1 MAVGVAVVG
10 KGPSGMTQHC
20 DLVIRGGRVV
30 TGDTDYL
37 ADVGIQGE
45 AVVQIGGTM
54 RGQREVDAAGKLV
67 IPGGIDAHVHLTP
80 LEEMLTGP
88 HWCDDIYAGTRAAAA
103 GGITAVGNM
112 TFPYSGESLHT
123 AIERDTLAVERDAVV
138 DVFLHPV
145 LTDPV
150 AQPLT
155 DLPGLAQ
162 DGHTSLKYFMSFGGF
177 TTQPEL
183 YLDAMRIAREAGMI
197 TLIHCEDAAI
207 LAHATARLLAEGH
220 GAIPNYPRTRPIAAE
235 ASATARAVA
244 FAEVTG
250 APTYI
255 VHLSCAAALEEVRR
269 GRARGV
275 PLGVETRPLYL
286 HLTEERFAEPDG
298 VKYVGQPPLRTRA
311 DRVALWSGLANGE
324 INTLCSDHSAW
335 LYADK
340 VMPGIDVTSARPGV
354 ADLDT
359 LMPML
364 YSEGVVTGRISIN
377 RFVQVTSTNAAKL
390 FGLYPRKG
398 TIAVGA
404 EADLV
409 VWDPNVTKTLRAT
422 DLTSNADYTP
432 YEGWEVTGWPVMTM
446 SRGEIVFR
454 DGEVVARRGR
464 GRLARRGPTLPL

>member
-183 YLDAMRIAREAGMI
+183 YLDAMRIAREVGMI

-235 ASATARAVA
+235 ASATARAAA

-275 PLGVETRPLYL
+275 QLGVETRPLYL

-398 TIAVGA
+398 TIGVGA

-464 GRLARRGPTLPL
+464 GRLARRGPTLTL

>member
-1 MAVGVAVVG
+1 MARAVGVW
-10 KGPSGMTQHC
+10 KGTGGVTQHC

-30 TGDTDYL
+30 TGDADSV

-45 AVVQIGGTM
+45 TIVQIGGDLQ
-54 RGQREVDAAGKLV
+54 GQREVDAAGKLV

-80 LEEMLTGP
+80 LEEMLPGP
-88 HWCDDIYAGTRAAAA
+88 RWCDDFYAGTRAAAA
-103 GGITAVGNM
+103 GGITTVGNM
-112 TFPYSGESLHT
+112 TFPYAGESLRA
-123 AIERDTLAVERDAVV
+123 AIERDSLAAERDAVI

-145 LTDPV
+145 LTDPD

-155 DLPGLAQ
+155 DLPGLAR

-177 TTQPEL
+177 TTQPEV
-183 YLDAMRIAREAGMI
+183 YLDAMRIAAEAGMI

-207 LAHATARLLAEGH
+207 LDHATARLLAEGR
-220 GAIPNYPRTRPIAAE
+220 GAIVNYPLARPRVAE
-235 ASATARAVA
+235 ASATTRAVA
-244 FAEVTG
+244 FAEMTR

-269 GRARGV
+269 GWARGV

-298 VKYVGQPPLRTRA
+298 AKYVGQPPLRTGA
-311 DRVALWSGLANGE
+311 DRSALWSGLANGE
-324 INTLCSDHSAW
+324 IHTLCSDHAAW
-335 LYADK
+335 RYADK
-340 VMPGIDVTSARPGV
+340 VMPGLDVATARPGV

-364 YSEGVVTGRISIN
+364 YSEGVVTGRISLN
-377 RFVQVTSTNAAKL
+377 RFVQVTSTNAAKF

-398 TIAVGA
+398 TIAVGS

-409 VWDPNVTKTLRAT
+409 IWDPAVKKTLRVS

-432 YEGWEVTGWPVMTM
+432 YDGWEVTGWPMMTM
-446 SRGEIVFR
+446 SRGEIVFA

-464 GRLARRGPTLPL
+464 GRLQRRGPTLTL

>member
-54 RGQREVDAAGKLV
+54 RGQREVDAEGQLV

-88 HWCDDIYAGTRAAAA
+88 HWCVDIYAGTRAATA

-112 TFPYSGESLHT
+112 TFPYSGESLRT
-123 AIERDTLAVERDAVV
+123 AIERDTLAAERDAVV

-207 LAHATARLLAEGH
+207 LAYATARLLAEGH
-220 GAIPNYPRTRPIAAE
+220 GAIANYPLSRPIVAE

-244 FAEVTG
+244 FAQVTG

-255 VHLSCAAALEEVRR
+255 VHLSCADALEEVRR
-269 GRARGV
+269 GRGRGV
-275 PLGVETRPLYL
+275 QLGVETRPLYL
-286 HLTEERFAEPDG
+286 HLTDERYAEPDG
-298 VKYVGQPPLRTRA
+298 AKYVGQPPLRTRA

-324 INTLCSDHSAW
+324 IHTLCSDHAAW

-340 VMPGIDVTSARPGV
+340 VMPGLDVTSARPGV
-354 ADLDT
+354 ADLNT

-364 YSEGVVTGRISIN
+364 YSEGVVTGRISLN

-409 VWDPNVTKTLRAT
+409 IWDPNVTKTLRAA
-422 DLTSNADYTP
+422 DLKSNSDYTP

-454 DGEVVARRGR
+454 DSEVVARRGR

>member
-1 MAVGVAVVG
+1 MSTPWARMAAGMVVVG

-30 TGDTDYL
+30 TGDTDSL

-45 AVVQIGGTM
+45 AVVQIGGPM

-123 AIERDTLAVERDAVV
+123 AIERDTLAAERDAVV

-220 GAIPNYPRTRPIAAE
+220 GAIANYPRTRPIAAE
-235 ASATARAVA
+235 ASATARAAA

-275 PLGVETRPLYL
+275 QLGVETRPLYL

-298 VKYVGQPPLRTRA
+298 AKYVGQPPLRTRA

-364 YSEGVVTGRISIN
+364 YSEGVVTGRISLN
-377 RFVQVTSTNAAKL
+377 RFVAGHVDKC
-390 FGLYPRKG
+390 G
-398 TIAVGA
+398 
-404 EADLV
+404 EAF
-409 VWDPNVTKTLRAT
+409 RALSPQGH
-422 DLTSNADYTP
+422 DC
-432 YEGWEVTGWPVMTM
+432 
-446 SRGEIVFR
+446 R
-454 DGEVVARRGR
+454 RRGGRPRRMGPERDEDPSGHRPHVECRLHAVRRLGGHWLAGDDDEPR
-464 GRLARRGPTLPL
+464 GDRVP

>member
-1 MAVGVAVVG
+1 
-10 KGPSGMTQHC
+10 MTQQC

-30 TGDTDYL
+30 TGDADAL

-45 AVVQIGGTM
+45 TIIQIGGDL

-67 IPGGIDAHVHLTP
+67 IPGGIDAHVHLTLP
-80 LEEMLTGP
+80 EDMLTDA
-88 HWCDDIYAGTRAAAA
+88 HWCDDIYAGTCAAAA
-103 GGITAVGNM
+103 GGITTVGNM
-112 TFPYSGESLHT
+112 TFPYAGESLRA
-123 AIERDTLAVERDAVV
+123 AIDRDALAAERDAVV

-145 LTDPV
+145 LTDPDT
-150 AQPLT
+150 QPLT
-155 DLPGLAQ
+155 DLPGLVR

-177 TTQPEL
+177 TTQPEP

-197 TLIHCEDAAI
+197 ILIHCEDAAI
-207 LAHATARLLAEGH
+207 LAHATAHLLAEGR
-220 GAIPNYPRTRPIAAE
+220 GAIANYPQARPIAAE

-250 APTYI
+250 APTYV

-275 PLGVETRPLYL
+275 PLSVETRPLYL

-298 VKYVGQPPLRTRA
+298 AKYVGQPPLRTGA

-324 INTLCSDHSAW
+324 IDTLCSDHAPW
-335 LYADK
+335 LHVDK
-340 VMPGIDVTSARPGV
+340 VMPGLDVASARPGV

-364 YSEGVVTGRISIN
+364 YSEGVVTGRISLN

-398 TIAVGA
+398 TITAGA

-409 VWDPNVTKTLRAT
+409 IWDPNVTKTLRAD
-422 DLTSNADYTP
+422 DLKSNADYTP

-464 GRLARRGPTLPL
+464 GRLTRRGPTLPL